1 MRERPSSSEIGRASF
16 SIRDAPAEET
26 PMRSPLS
33 PLAALP
39 ALTLL
44 LGLAACGGGEG
55 SGNGAAGASALS
67 GPLAGSNLL
76 LVTLDTT
83 RADRLGCYGRAD
95 AGTGTLDA
103 LANEGVRFERCI
115 SVAPITLPS
124 HASILSGRPPFEH
137 GARNNGTHSLPGD
150 VPTLAILLQEQ
161 GYATGAVVSAFV
173 LDARFGLDRGFSSY
187 DDDLSEAEEAPM
199 FMFRETVA
207 EDGVRRAR
215 RFLDGVE
222 EGQPWFLWLHLFD
235 PHANYT
241 PPEPFRS
248 RHSDPYQGEIAY
260 ADYALGTLLADLE
273 RRGQR
278 EATLVAVTADHG
290 EALGEHG
297 ETTHGLYV
305 YDATTR
311 VPFLL
316 AHPRLAQGTVVEPVV
331 SGVDLAPTVLDLLGL
346 PPVAG
351 MTGRS
356 LAEVCLGGA
365 PLEPG
370 PGAYSEGMPA
380 YFDHGWS
387 DLRSLREDR
396 WRFVRAPRPELYS
409 MEGGAREAED
419 LSGQRPAELQRLE
432 AELER
437 RLARGERD
445 SRAGSLDA
453 ADPEVRATLE
463 ALGYAS
469 GQAEGRIGDG
479 PLADPK
485 DKAGFWKSR
494 NEAMELIRS
503 GEYARAEPVVRRLV
517 SEEPGD
523 ALLATS
529 YGEILRQVGRREEA
543 LEWMRRTVDGGRGTG
558 LDWLEL
564 AELEQELG
572 VGDWRARLEAAKALA
587 PKDPMP
593 WVREGDF
600 LVEAGEHGAAR
611 KAYER
616 AFSLDP
622 ACAEAWV
629 GLGHLEH
636 QIGQDAAA
644 EVALQRG
651 LEADPLLTDGWFD
664 LGVVCEAQGRGAE
677 ARGHYERVLQLDAD
691 HVRSL
696 VNLGG
701 LLRGSGDRPGAEHLY
716 RRAHRLDPDDP
727 RVAYNLAL
735 MLLEDQKAPEAEAIL
750 LDALA
755 ADPTVPQLRRL
766 RAFAL
771 EAQGRL
777 AEAGALALELRQGD
791 PRDPWLAVF
800 ALEGLLA
807 QGRQAQAEALLAEA
821 RRSCGAEL
829 DRLVAGRPRLSVLRG
844 R

>member
-1 MRERPSSSEIGRASF
+1 MLLPRPRARF
-16 SIRDAPAEET
+16 
-26 PMRSPLS
+26 
-33 PLAALP
+33 
-39 ALTLL
+39 LL
-44 LGLAACGGGEG
+44 LALLTACGGGG
-55 SGNGAAGASALS
+55 GAGPSTADGGGALR
-67 GPLAGSNLL
+67 GSNLL

-83 RADRLGCYGRAD
+83 RADRLGCYGRED
-95 AGTGTLDA
+95 AGTETLDG
-103 LANEGVRFERCI
+103 LAAAGVRFERCI

-137 GARNNGTHSLPGD
+137 GARNNGTHRLPDD
-150 VPTLAILLQEQ
+150 VPTLATLLAEE

-173 LDARFGLDRGFSSY
+173 LDARFGLDRGFGSY
-187 DDDLSEAEEAPM
+187 DDDLSEAAETPM

-207 EDGVRRAR
+207 TDGVRRAR
-215 RFLDGVE
+215 QFLDGVE
-222 EGQPWFLWLHLFD
+222 DGQPWFLWLHLFD
-235 PHANYT
+235 PHANYS

-248 RHSDPYQGEIAY
+248 RFGDPYQGEIAFT
-260 ADYALGTLLADLE
+260 DHALGTLLADLE

-278 EATLVAVTADHG
+278 SSTLVAVTADHG
-290 EALGEHG
+290 EALGDHG

-311 VPFLL
+311 VPWLL
-316 AHPRLAQGTVVEPVV
+316 AHPGLAQGLVVEPVV

-346 PPVAG
+346 PAVAG

-356 LAEVCLGGA
+356 LAGTCVEGEQPG
-365 PLEPG
+365 PG

-387 DLRSLREDR
+387 DLRSLREDA
-396 WRFVRAPRPELYS
+396 WRYVRAPRPELYALPP
-409 MEGGAREAED
+409 GAREEADVAKSEV
-419 LSGQRPAELQRLE
+419 AELRRLE

-445 SRAGSLDA
+445 SRAGSLEA

-469 GQAEGRIGDG
+469 GQAEDRLGDG

-494 NEAMELIRS
+494 NEAMELIRN

-517 SEEPGD
+517 EEEPGD
-523 ALLATS
+523 TMLVTS
-529 YGEILRQVGRREEA
+529 LGEVLRQVGRREEA
-543 LEWMRRTVDGGRGTG
+543 LTWMRRTVDSGRGTS

-564 AELEQELG
+564 AELEHELG
-572 VGDWRARLEAAKALA
+572 VGDWRARVEAAKALA
-587 PKDPMP
+587 PEDPMP
-593 WVREGDF
+593 WVREGDYEVDAERF
-600 LVEAGEHGAAR
+600 QEARAAY
-611 KAYER
+611 AAAFER
-616 AFSLDP
+616 DAS
-622 ACAEAWV
+622 CAEAWV

-636 QIGQDAAA
+636 QLGDEAAA
-644 EVALQRG
+644 EAALLRG
-651 LEADPLLTDGWFD
+651 LEVDPLLTDGWFD
-664 LGVVCEAQGRGAE
+664 LGVVHEALGRAAE
-677 ARGHYERVLQLDAD
+677 ARQHYERVLQLDED
-691 HVRSL
+691 HVRAL

-701 LLRGSGDRPGAEHLY
+701 LLRASGDRPGAEQLY
-716 RRAHRLDPDDP
+716 RRAQALDPNDA

-735 MLLEDQKAPEAEAIL
+735 MLLEGKQAAQAEAIL

-755 ADPTVPQLRRL
+755 VDPSVPQLRRL
-766 RAFAL
+766 RVFAL

-777 AEAGALALELRQGD
+777 AEAGLEAQDLRRAA
-791 PRDPWLAVF
+791 PTDPWLAVF

-807 QGRQAQAEALLAEA
+807 SGRRAEAEALLPEV
-821 RRSCGAEL
+821 RRACGAEFE
-829 DRLVAGRPRLSVLRG
+829 RLLQGRPRLRPLTG